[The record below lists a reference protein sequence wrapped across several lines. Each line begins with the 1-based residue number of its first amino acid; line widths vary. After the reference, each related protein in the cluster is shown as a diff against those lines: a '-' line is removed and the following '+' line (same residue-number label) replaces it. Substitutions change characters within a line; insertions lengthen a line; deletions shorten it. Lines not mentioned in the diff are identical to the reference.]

1 MRSRLLYSQKR
12 CAGCLRFDSSHQF
25 ASSLRMSNVVYALF
39 DREGVLN
46 LLDSDYDDL
55 HGMSMEYLLHFLDEY
70 LEGAA
75 DRECAG
81 G

>member
-1 MRSRLLYSQKR
+1 MSKLSFKTFCIECY
-12 CAGCLRFDSSHQF
+12 ASHIKCPGN
-25 ASSLRMSNVVYALF
+25 AVYALF
-39 DREGVLN
+39 DREGILN

-75 DRECAG
+75 DWEYAG